1 MVPMT
6 PRTKHP
12 TGRRPGPETT
22 RADILRAAVELFAE
36 RGYEGASLRAITDR
50 AGVDV
55 SMVAHFFGDKRG
67 LFEQAVIN
75 QFEHNLGAA
84 DALLRGSGP
93 VAPRLAAAFLDLW
106 EIEPSASSMRA
117 LLRAALESDENRDV
131 LISVIAD
138 RLDVVRQVID
148 ALQSRD
154 ADTDGGGP
162 DTSGGANPGAD
173 TDFPAREESAA
184 GDNAGRGEDAPTTHL
199 EHLQPMVAH
208 LLGLGVARY
217 LLRVPPLATMSREAV
232 IADMVPIIELSLPGA
247 ASSSS
252 AVVPVSDTH

>member
-1 MVPMT
+1 MPMT
-6 PRTKHP
+6 PRAKHP

-148 ALQSRD
+148 ALQGRD
-154 ADTDGGGP
+154 ADADG
-162 DTSGGANPGAD
+162 GGANPGAD
-173 TDFPAREESAA
+173 TDFPAREESGA
-184 GDNAGRGEDAPTTHL
+184 GDNAGRGEDAPTTRL

-232 IADMVPIIELSLPGA
+232 IADMVPIIELYLPGA